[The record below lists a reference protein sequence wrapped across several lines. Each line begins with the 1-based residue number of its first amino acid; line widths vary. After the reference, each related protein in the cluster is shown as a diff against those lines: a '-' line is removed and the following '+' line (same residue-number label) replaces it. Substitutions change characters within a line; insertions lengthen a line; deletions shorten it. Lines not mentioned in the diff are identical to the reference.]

1 MILRK
6 AILLEKDI
14 IWTIL
19 QAAIARRKADGSS
32 QWQND
37 YPNLK
42 TIENDIKSGIGY
54 VLVENETIIAYTA
67 ILFEPEPAYEVIDGQ
82 WLTNGK
88 YVTIHRVATAPSE
101 IGKGIATKLFTLIEY
116 LAIKNDFFSIKVDT
130 NFDNLP
136 MLKIMKN
143 LAYTHCGEVLLQG
156 APRMAFEKILK
167 N

>member
-6 AILLEKDI
+6 AILQDKNSIWIILE
-14 IWTIL
+14 
-19 QAAIARRKADGSS
+19 AAIARRKADGSS
-32 QWQND
+32 QWQNG
-37 YPNLK
+37 YPNLE
-42 TIENDIKSGIGY
+42 TIQNDIDKKIGY
-54 VLVENETIIAYTA
+54 VLVDNEIIIAYAA

-88 YVTIHRVATAPSE
+88 YITIHRVATAPSE
-101 IGKGIATKLFTLIEY
+101 IGKGIATKLFRFIED
-116 LAIKNDFFSIKVDT
+116 LAVQHQFFSIKVDT

-143 LAYTHCGEVLLQG
+143 LGYTYCGEVLLQG